1 MYFEFRISGLV
12 FFNAILMHMHIRI
25 IYGSNSGSTRSAAE
39 LMSELLIKSGY
50 KVTVQSALDA
60 QPADIADSDVTIIGS
75 CSWDR
80 FEGTKR
86 LEGQLHEHWFQLQKA
101 AGAKTFPR
109 HRFAVFGLGDSTYTH
124 FCGAA
129 DHLEALVKKW
139 KGVQIGT
146 TLRLDSYFFEPERN
160 AEQIRD
166 WLKQLK
172 PYLV

>member
-1 MYFEFRISGLV
+1 
-12 FFNAILMHMHIRI
+12 MHIRI

-39 LMSELLIKSGY
+39 LMSELLTKSGHR
-50 KVTVQSALDA
+50 VTLLSALDA
-60 QPADIADSDVTIIGS
+60 QPADISDSHLTIIGS

-86 LEGQLHEHWFQLQKA
+86 LEGQLHEHWFQLQKKV
-101 AGAKTFPR
+101 GTKTFPK

-129 DHLEALVKKW
+129 DHLETLVKKW
-139 KGVQIGT
+139 KGNQVGQ

-160 AEQIRD
+160 EEQIRD
-166 WLKQLK
+166 WVTKLL
-172 PYLV
+172 